1 MFLEKIAKKGF
12 SKKSYLNRKTYWE
25 IKFKCKKNY
34 HLFTFAALQ
43 HFYKIEYKPS
53 QNLGNKKCKNEPI
66 GGLGS
71 AEFGPMRG
79 LIYSKV

>member
-1 MFLEKIAKKGF
+1 
-12 SKKSYLNRKTYWE
+12 
-25 IKFKCKKNY
+25 
-34 HLFTFAALQ
+34 LFTFAALQ